1 MSNKKIILNREELY
15 AKVWEKAL
23 VNVAADYGLSDN
35 GLKKICIKMNI
46 PIPYNGYWAKLKYHK
61 DVFKT
66 PLPNLKPGDLETYE
80 VEIKEKQEIEM
91 MGRYKTLIEFE
102 QQPENK
108 IIVPEKVARL
118 HPLVKLTK
126 ERVSNVKRYS
136 DPILRVHYGKIFFM
150 LVSPATISRATKILN
165 TIVLEF
171 EKRGFVIKMGENENS
186 PPITQLVFDNQTM
199 KIQLRELTKI
209 EKKPRINSYTKLT
222 EYERVF
228 VPTGIL
234 KIEIDEYGTDGITTI
249 FKDTKYKML
258 EDQLNN
264 FIINLYKYVNRYVL
278 RDIRWEKERKIE
290 AERRKQ
296 AQLLAEERKHEE
308 ERTENLLKLAEEWNR
323 VKYISTFLDEM
334 EATMKEKNLLTEEK
348 KEWLRWARSKMKLL
362 NPINRMVL

>member
-1 MSNKKIILNREELY
+1 MSYKTIIFQREDLY
-15 AKVWEKAL
+15 KKVWEKAL
-23 VNVAADYGLSDN
+23 MLVAADYGLSDN

-46 PIPYNGYWAKLKYHK
+46 PIPYNGYWAKLKYGK
-61 DVFKT
+61 NVLKT
-66 PLPNLKPGDLETYE
+66 PLPKLKPGDLETYKL
-80 VEIKEKQEIEM
+80 EIEEKQEIEM
-91 MGRYKTLIEFE
+91 MERYISLIEFE

-108 IIVPEKVARL
+108 ITVPDKFARL

-136 DPILRVHYGKIFFM
+136 DPLLRVHYGKIFFM
-150 LVSPATISRATKILN
+150 LVSPATLGRATRILN
-165 TIVLEF
+165 TIVLEL
-171 EKRGFVIKMGENENS
+171 EKRGFVIRLGENENS
-186 PPITQLVFDNQTM
+186 PPVTKLVFDNQTI

-234 KIEIDEYGTDGITTI
+234 KIEIDEYGTNGITTI
-249 FKDTKYKML
+249 FTDTKFKKL

-278 RDIRWEKERKIE
+278 RDIKWEKERKIE

-296 AQLLAEERKHEE
+296 AQLLEEERKREE
-308 ERTENLLKLAEEWNR
+308 ERTENLLKLAKDWNR
-323 VKYISTFLDEM
+323 IKYISTFLDEM
-334 EATMKEKNLLTEEK
+334 EITMKEKNLLTEEK
-348 KEWLRWARSKMKLL
+348 KEWLRWARNKMKLM
-362 NPINRMVL
+362 NPINRLVL

>member
-1 MSNKKIILNREELY
+1 MPNNVINISREDLYNKI
-15 AKVWEKAL
+15 WEKAL
-23 VNVAADYGLSDN
+23 TLVAADYGLSGN
-35 GLKKICIKMNI
+35 GLKKICNKMNI
-46 PIPYNGYWAKLKYHK
+46 PIPYNGYWVKLKYGRK
-61 DVFKT
+61 VFKT
-66 PLPNLKPGDLETYE
+66 PLPALKQGDLETYKL
-80 VEIKEKQEIEM
+80 EIKEKQEIEM
-91 MGRYKTLIEFE
+91 MEKYKTLIEFE

-108 IIVPEKVARL
+108 ITVPDKVARL
-118 HPLVKLTK
+118 HPIVKLTK

-136 DPILRVHYGKIFFM
+136 DPLLRVHYGKIFFM
-150 LVSPATISRATKILN
+150 LVSPATLSRATRILN
-165 TIVLEF
+165 TIVLEL
-171 EKRGFVIKMGENENS
+171 EKRGFVIRMAENENS
-186 PPITQLVFDNQTM
+186 PPVTQLVFDNQTM

-249 FKDTKYKML
+249 FKDTKYKNL
-258 EDQLNN
+258 EDQLND

-296 AQLLAEERKHEE
+296 AQLLAEEKKREE
-308 ERTENLLKLAEEWNR
+308 ERTENLLKLAKEWNR

-334 EATMKEKNLLTEEK
+334 EVTMKEKNLLTEEK
-348 KEWLRWARSKMKLL
+348 KDWLRWARNKMKTM
-362 NPINRMVL
+362 NPINRVVL